1 MRTWVFISDLNA
13 HFGIFYQ
20 ISDPVKLYARE
31 ESISVGHNSDEIQL
45 VPRYPGLGTMVL
57 MINCLFDTLGRIAA
71 VATAKKV
78 SQRLAIA

>member
-1 MRTWVFISDLNA
+1 MRTWVFLSDLNA
-13 HFGIFYQ
+13 HFVFFYQ

-31 ESISVGHNSDEIQL
+31 ESISIVAIPMKSNLFL
-45 VPRYPGLGTMVL
+45 VIRVWVL

>member
-31 ESISVGHNSDEIQL
+31 ESISIVAIPMKSNLFL
-45 VPRYPGLGTMVL
+45 VIRVWVPWY
-57 MINCLFDTLGRIAA
+57 
-71 VATAKKV
+71 
-78 SQRLAIA
+78 S